1 MPAYSYEALDLE
13 GKTRRGTLEADTAKS
28 ARGQLRGQKLVP
40 LQVQVLGQAQEPHLL
55 TQLSRTPLTAAP
67 STPTS
72 SPSGHASWPAW

>member
-40 LQVQVLGQAQEPHLL
+40 LQVEVLGQAATSDTGNAPRSSALW
-55 TQLSRTPLTAAP
+55 TRRAFNANQLAIWT
-67 STPTS
+67 
-72 SPSGHASWPAW
+72 